1 VPDDTLAPGLLI
13 LDRFRLKRVLGSG
26 GMGSVWEAS
35 HLALGTEI
43 AIKFLDAELSR
54 RSDIRSRFAQEAT
67 AAARIKSAHVVSI
80 LDFGFTEGGRGF
92 IVMERLCGE
101 DLGQHLARTYT
112 LSPEELAPIIT
123 QACRGLGK
131 AHALG
136 IIHRDIKPE
145 NLFLNEEEEGIVIK
159 LLDFGIAKHV
169 DATPSHRTD
178 TGQLLGTPLYMS
190 PEQALGRPL
199 DTRTDLYSLAIVA
212 YRSLAGRPPFVH
224 RATGELIV
232 SISTE
237 VPPPPSLFN
246 PNVPEALD
254 AWFAAM
260 LVKDPEARL
269 CQTAASLAESFSAA
283 CQGIAP
289 DTGAS
294 LGFSATLPGS
304 SAPTVSE
311 VPGGAARRRERSK
324 VAAGGRATP
333 SPPRGTLRRRVAPA
347 ALLLGVAVAG
357 FWLAL
362 RQIMHEPPAQLA
374 LPAQPG
380 ERVPPPPVK
389 VLLGAMPREATLY
402 LDGERLANNPITLSR
417 PGETSA
423 RRLRAEAPGFQAA
436 EREVT
441 LDRNDSFELVLSP
454 SLPSPETQA
463 PPTALPPAA
472 SSPVT
477 RSSAPGGSAPK
488 ETARP
493 RPRPA
498 RPPSALPAPADSA
511 PKPSKRPRGIDRSN
525 PWSSQ

>member
-112 LSPEELAPIIT
+112 LSPEALAPIIA

-169 DATPSHRTD
+169 DATPSHKTD

-199 DTRTDLYSLAIVA
+199 DARTDLYSLAIVA

-246 PNVPEALD
+246 SSVPAALD

-260 LVKDPEARL
+260 LLKDPNARL

-283 CQGIAP
+283 CRGIAP
-289 DTGAS
+289 ETGAS
-294 LGFSATLPGS
+294 LGFSETLPGS
-304 SAPTVSE
+304 NAPTVSE
-311 VPGGAARRRERSK
+311 LPGRAASQLERSK
-324 VAAGGRATP
+324 R
-333 SPPRGTLRRRVAPA
+333 PRGAEARPGPHPGTVRGRLALA
-347 ALLLGVAVAG
+347 GALLLGIPAAG
-357 FWLAL
+357 LWFVL
-362 RQIMHEPPAQLA
+362 RQDTREPTTTMTLPARPSMSVPLAPVDVHLAA
-374 LPAQPG
+374 LP
-380 ERVPPPPVK
+380 K
-389 VLLGAMPREATLY
+389 EATLY
-402 LDGERLANNPITLSR
+402 LDGERLSTNPITLSR
-417 PGETSA
+417 PAETST
-423 RRLRAEAPGFQAA
+423 RRLRAEAAGFESA
-436 EREVT
+436 EREIT
-441 LDRNDSFELVLSP
+441 LDQNGSFELKLSP
-454 SLPSPETQA
+454 SAPLPETVPHA
-463 PPTALPPAA
+463 SPLPPADVIVPAAPAVA
-472 SSPVT
+472 SAKKRP
-477 RSSAPGGSAPK
+477 R
-488 ETARP
+488 ARP
-493 RPRPA
+493 SQAAP
-498 RPPSALPAPADSA
+498 PAPVIVD
-511 PKPSKRPRGIDRSN
+511 PVQKPSKHPLGIERSN
-525 PWSSQ
+525 PWSTK